1 MALPD
6 DLSQLPAPG
15 IGEVYRLLVRLE
27 QRINELSSELR
38 SKVVTLDVYQV
49 AHNNLVDKVTDTR
62 TELDRHFIEHD
73 EAKKTKEYHNVLLL
87 IACITS
93 AVSFL
98 GCVGSVIATV
108 VH

>member
-1 MALPD
+1 MPD

-49 AHNNLVDKVTDTR
+49 AHQNLSDKVAATT
-62 TELDRHFIEHD
+62 TNMERHFLEHD
-73 EAKKTKEYHNVLLL
+73 EAAKTKEYHNVLLL
-87 IACITS
+87 AACITS

-98 GCVGSVIATV
+98 GCLGSVLATV
-108 VH
+108 IH

>member
-1 MALPD
+1 MPD

-27 QRINELSSELR
+27 QRINELSAELR
-38 SKVVTLDVYQV
+38 SKVVTLDVYQL
-49 AHNNLVDKVTDTR
+49 AQQNLQDKVTSVS
-62 TELDRHFIEHD
+62 TEVDRHLIEHD
-73 EAKKTKEYHNVLLL
+73 EAAKTKEYHGILLMV
-87 IACITS
+87 ACITS